1 MSNTTIQVDTKIKK
15 RLDRVKSYSKETYNE
30 VIEKLLDVS
39 EIDSELSDQ
48 TISNIEKS
56 LNEIKQ
62 DKTYTLSE
70 VKAKLG
76 I

>member
-1 MSNTTIQVDTKIKK
+1 MNNTTIQVDTKIKK
-15 RLDRVKSYSKETYNE
+15 RLDNVKSYSKETYNE
-30 VIEKLLDVS
+30 VIEKLLDIS

-62 DKTYTLSE
+62 GKTYTLSE
-70 VKAKLG
+70 AKVKLG

>member
-62 DKTYTLSE
+62 GKTYTLSE

>member
-62 DKTYTLSE
+62 DKTYALSE